1 MQANGIGMST
11 NKSIA
16 KSAGIISIATLIS
29 RILGFVRDI
38 IFAAFFGTG
47 IYAQAFVVAFRIPNL
62 LRDLIGEG
70 ATNSAVVPVLVEE
83 LSLSGKDAFW
93 KLANIL
99 LNLLLVVLTV
109 LTIIGFVFARPIVF
123 AIAPGFVEDPLKF
136 DITVALTKAIFPYLI
151 FIGLTAYGMGVLNS
165 IKHFTAPAYGT
176 SLLNISMIA
185 CMFIWRQDVI
195 GLAAGVLLGGIMQVA
210 IQIPVLLKSG
220 IVFSHK
226 YFTHPQVRKILRLLV
241 PRVFGSGV
249 YQINVFVS
257 TILASIGRIVGEGAV
272 AALYFSNR
280 IMQLPL
286 AIFAIALAQAALPT
300 LSGHVVNS
308 QKQEFAKTINFL
320 LRSVFFLLL
329 PASAGLIVLSEPITR
344 ILLQRGAFGAYS
356 THITSSALFFYS
368 FGLLAYGAIKI
379 LVNGF
384 YAMQD
389 TRTPVKVAAISLV
402 VNISLSVI
410 FMFRLK
416 VGGLA
421 LANSLSGILNA
432 VMLFLLLKKKAG
444 TLYENSLIVSL
455 FKIFIASV
463 LTGAFAYWLN
473 AHFSM
478 RFDNGSLVHSAAGLM
493 ISIFSSAVFY
503 LIICRLM
510 RIKELA
516 ELRSWILKKR

>member
-1 MQANGIGMST
+1 MQAKGIGMST

-99 LNLLLVVLTV
+99 LNLLLVALTA
-109 LTIIGFVFARPIVF
+109 LTIIGFIFARPIVF

-210 IQIPVLLKSG
+210 IQIPILLKSG
-220 IVFSHK
+220 IVFTHK
-226 YFTHPQVRKILRLLV
+226 YFAHPQVRKILRLLL

-344 ILLQRGAFGAYS
+344 ILL
-356 THITSSALFFYS
+356 
-368 FGLLAYGAIKI
+368 
-379 LVNGF
+379 
-384 YAMQD
+384 
-389 TRTPVKVAAISLV
+389 
-402 VNISLSVI
+402 
-410 FMFRLK
+410 
-416 VGGLA
+416 
-421 LANSLSGILNA
+421 
-432 VMLFLLLKKKAG
+432 
-444 TLYENSLIVSL
+444 
-455 FKIFIASV
+455 
-463 LTGAFAYWLN
+463 
-473 AHFSM
+473 
-478 RFDNGSLVHSAAGLM
+478 
-493 ISIFSSAVFY
+493 
-503 LIICRLM
+503 
-510 RIKELA
+510 
-516 ELRSWILKKR
+516 

>member
-1 MQANGIGMST
+1 MST

-16 KSAGIISIATLIS
+16 KSAGIIGFATLVS

-70 ATNSAVVPVLVEE
+70 ATNSAIVPVLVEE
-83 LSLSGKDAFW
+83 LNQNGKESFW

-99 LNLLLVVLTV
+99 LNLMLVVLTA
-109 LTIIGFVFARPIVF
+109 LTIIGFIFARPIVF
-123 AIAPGFVEDPLKF
+123 AIAPGFLEDSIKF
-136 DITVALTKAIFPYLI
+136 STTVALTRAIFPYLI

-176 SLLNISMIA
+176 SLLNIALIV
-185 CMFIWRQDVI
+185 CMFTWRQDI
-195 GLAAGVLLGGIMQVA
+195 AGLAAGVLLGGVLQVLV
-210 IQIPVLLKSG
+210 QVPVLLKNG
-220 IVFSHK
+220 IVFSERG
-226 YFTHPQVRKILRLLV
+226 FIHPQVKKILRLLT
-241 PRVFGSGV
+241 PRIFGSGV
-249 YQINVFVS
+249 YQINVFIS
-257 TILASIGRIVGEGAV
+257 TVLASIGRIVGEGAV

-300 LSGHVVNS
+300 LSGHAVNKRKEDFS
-308 QKQEFAKTINFL
+308 RTMNFL
-320 LRSVFFLLL
+320 LRGVFFLLL
-329 PASAGLIVLSEPITR
+329 PASAGLIALSGPITR
-344 ILLQRGAFGAYS
+344 TLLQRGEFGGYS

-368 FGLLAYGAIKI
+368 FGLLAYGAIKV

-389 TRTPVKVAAISLV
+389 TKTPVKVAAVSLL
-402 VNISLSVI
+402 VNIVLSVTL
-410 FMFRLK
+410 MFRLK

-432 VMLFLLLKKKAG
+432 VMLFSILRKKAG
-444 TLYENSLIVSL
+444 TLYEKALFVSL
-455 FKIFIASV
+455 VKITAASVITGAVAYFSYIFIS
-463 LTGAFAYWLN
+463 
-473 AHFSM
+473 
-478 RFDNGSLVHSAAGLM
+478 GLM
-493 ISIFSSAVFY
+493 PDGTIFSITGLLSAIMAA
-503 LIICRLM
+503 IICYIIACYALS
-510 RIKELA
+510 ISELKELK
-516 ELRSWILKKR
+516 SWISKKR

>member
-1 MQANGIGMST
+1 MST

-16 KSAGIISIATLIS
+16 KSAGVISIATMVS
-29 RILGFVRDI
+29 RILGFARDI

-62 LRDLIGEG
+62 MRDLIGEG

-83 LSLSGKDAFW
+83 LSRNGKEAFW
-93 KLANIL
+93 KLANVL

-109 LTIIGFVFARPIVF
+109 ITIVGVIFARPIVF
-123 AIAPGFVEDPLKF
+123 AIAPGFADDPSKF
-136 DITVALTKAIFPYLI
+136 NITVALTKAIFPYLI

-165 IKHFTAPAYGT
+165 IKHFTAPAYGM
-176 SLLNISMIA
+176 SLLNISMIL
-185 CMFIWRQDVI
+185 CMCIWRQDVV
-195 GLAAGVLLGGIMQVA
+195 GLAAGVLLGGLLQVI
-210 IQIPVLLKSG
+210 IQIPIMLKSG
-220 IVFSHK
+220 II
-226 YFTHPQVRKILRLLV
+226 FTQKNFMHPQVKKILRLLG
-241 PRVFGSGV
+241 PRIFGSGV

-257 TILASIGRIVGEGAV
+257 TVLASVGRIVGEGAV

-286 AIFAIALAQAALPT
+286 AIFAIALAQAALPA
-300 LSGHVVNS
+300 LSGHAVR
-308 QKQEFAKTINFL
+308 KEIQEFSKTINFL

-344 ILLQRGAFGAYS
+344 ILLQRGAFSAYS
-356 THITSSALFFYS
+356 TQITSSALFFYS
-368 FGLLAYGAIKI
+368 FGLLAYGVIKI

-389 TRTPVKVAAISLV
+389 TKTPVKVAALSLL
-402 VNISLSVI
+402 VNILLSIV

-432 VMLFLLLKKKAG
+432 MILFILLKKKTG
-444 TLYENSLIVSL
+444 TFYEKTLVISLAKISL
-455 FKIFIASV
+455 ASV
-463 LTGAFAYWLN
+463 LTGAFAYALN
-473 AHFSM
+473 YYFNI
-478 RFDNGSLVHSAAGLM
+478 RFPSYSLAYSITGLM
-493 ISIFSSAVFY
+493 ASITGAIIFY
-503 LIICRLM
+503 IITCHLLKIR
-510 RIKELA
+510 ELA
-516 ELRSWILKKR
+516 ELRQWILKKR

>member
-1 MQANGIGMST
+1 MST

-16 KSAGIISIATLIS
+16 KSAGIIGFATMVS
-29 RILGFVRDI
+29 RILGFLRDI

-70 ATNSAVVPVLVEE
+70 ATNSAIVPVLVEE
-83 LSLSGKDAFW
+83 LNQNGRDSFW

-99 LNLLLVVLTV
+99 LNLMLVVLTL
-109 LTIIGFVFARPIVF
+109 LTIAGFLFAKPIVF
-123 AIAPGFVEDPLKF
+123 AIAPGFLEDSVKF
-136 DITVALTKAIFPYLI
+136 DVTVALTRAIFPYLI

-176 SLLNISMIA
+176 SLLNIALIM
-185 CMFIWRQDVI
+185 CMFMWRQDIV
-195 GLAAGVLLGGIMQVA
+195 GLAAGVLLGGVLQV
-210 IQIPVLLKSG
+210 IVQVPILLKSG
-220 IVFSHK
+220 IVFNCRG
-226 YFTHPQVRKILRLLV
+226 FMHPQVKKILRLLV
-241 PRVFGSGV
+241 PRIFGSGV

-257 TILASIGRIVGEGAV
+257 TVLASIGRIVGEGAV

-300 LSGHVVNS
+300 LSGHIVN
-308 QKQEFAKTINFL
+308 KEGQEFSKTINFL

-329 PASAGLIVLSEPITR
+329 PASAGLIALSNPITKT
-344 ILLQRGAFGAYS
+344 LLQRGAFESYS
-356 THITSSALFFYS
+356 TGITSSALFFYS
-368 FGLLAYGAIKI
+368 FGLLAYGAIKV

-389 TRTPVKVAAISLV
+389 TKTPVKIAAVSLV
-402 VNISLSVI
+402 VNIALSVM
-410 FMFRLK
+410 FMFKLK

-432 VMLFLLLKKKAG
+432 VMLFFMLKKKAG
-444 TLYENSLIVSL
+444 TFYEKILFISLI
-455 FKIFIASV
+455 KIMAASV
-463 LTGAFAYWLN
+463 LTGVVAYWVN
-473 AHFSM
+473 VYITSIIPSKTIFSI
-478 RFDNGSLVHSAAGLM
+478 AGLM
-493 ISIFSSAVFY
+493 VSIVAAIMFY
-503 LIICRLM
+503 VIACYAL
-510 RIKELA
+510 RINELK
-516 ELRSWILKKR
+516 ELRSWILNKR

>member
-1 MQANGIGMST
+1 MST

-16 KSAGIISIATLIS
+16 KSAGIISLATLMS
-29 RILGFVRDI
+29 RILGFIRDI
-38 IFAAFFGTG
+38 VFAAFFGTG

-83 LSLSGKDAFW
+83 LTRNGKQAFW

-99 LNLLLVVLTV
+99 LNLLLVALTV
-109 LTIIGFVFARPIVF
+109 LTVIGFIFARPIVF
-123 AIAPGFVEDPLKF
+123 AIAPGFMENPIKF
-136 DITVALTKAIFPYLI
+136 DITLALTKVMFPYLI

-176 SLLNISMIA
+176 SLLNISMVI
-185 CMFIWRQDVI
+185 CMFVWRQDVI
-195 GLAAGVLLGGIMQVA
+195 GLAAGVLLGGILQVA
-210 IQIPVLLKSG
+210 IQVPVLIKNGL
-220 IVFSHK
+220 VLVQRDFM
-226 YFTHPQVRKILRLLV
+226 HPQVKKILRLLG
-241 PRVFGSGV
+241 PRIFGSGV
-249 YQINVFVS
+249 YQINVFVG
-257 TILASIGRIVGEGAV
+257 TVLASIARIVGEGAV

-286 AIFAIALAQAALPT
+286 AVFAIALAQAALPT
-300 LSGHVVNS
+300 LSGHIVNE
-308 QKQEFAKTINFL
+308 QKQEFARTINFL

-329 PASAGLIVLSEPITR
+329 PASAGLIALSKPITR
-344 ILLQRGAFGAYS
+344 ILLERGAFSAYS

-384 YAMQD
+384 YSMQD
-389 TRTPVKVAAISLV
+389 TKTPVKVAAVSLF
-402 VNISLSVI
+402 VNIVLSI
-410 FMFRLK
+410 MLMFRLK

-432 VMLFLLLKKKAG
+432 VMLYILLKRSTG
-444 TLYENSLIVSL
+444 TLYEKVLLASLS
-455 FKIFIASV
+455 KILPASI
-463 LTGAFAYWLN
+463 LTGIFARWVYY
-473 AHFSM
+473 
-478 RFDNGSLVHSAAGLM
+478 
-493 ISIFSSAVFY
+493 IFSTKVSMYDSLAYSIIGLLSSIAGAIIFY
-503 LIICRLM
+503 IIACWLF
-510 RIKELA
+510 RIKELS